1 MTFRKHFIT
10 LIVTFVVWLVFLLA
24 GLPSDYYQTWSF
36 QAQVWLSVFAFF
48 MIIPIAYIIL
58 KMVWQENFVKS
69 SLWCAFYASVPIFIY
84 DYVYAGLLNDLGLS
98 YVFSHWY
105 LTLFYFIVWI
115 EIPSMGFLMNK
126 WRVR

>member
-1 MTFRKHFIT
+1 M
-10 LIVTFVVWLVFLLA
+10 LA